1 MMDLVKSAIAGK
13 AYELI
18 EFEPDESNVH
28 DVFILLPPKYHLLT
42 N

>member
-28 DVFILLPPKYHLLT
+28 DVFIFYLRNT
-42 N
+42 TD